1 MHSRVHCGWCHS
13 ELGQMDNDYDNVMQ
27 SVFSHSIPV
36 LTLFLILPQ
45 LYKLLQLLL
54 VSAIIVAIIYS
65 AIIVSEGWLARPV
78 RNPFMAPFI

>member
-1 MHSRVHCGWCHS
+1 
-13 ELGQMDNDYDNVMQ
+13 MDNDYDNVMQ